1 VSARDGR
8 VPDRVTIVRGSAGGL
23 VLLALLGGLGS
34 AHSSLEPESDQA
46 RVIAD
51 LWWWMLG
58 GAVIGLALIAGL
70 LLLAWIRRSQ
80 RGLGRDTEGQKPGER
95 ASTIVVLGLGVALP
109 IVLLSTL
116 FLIADVFVIRT
127 TQAPAAEKTKLTV
140 DVVGHQWWWEVRY
153 PGTKAVT
160 ANELHIPVRTPVLV
174 RTTTADVIHSFW
186 VPSLNRKIDTIP
198 GQVNAVE
205 LDADRVGTYRGECSE
220 FCGLQH
226 AHMSFEV
233 VVEPESQFRAWL
245 AREAKP
251 TGPATSALE
260 QRGRQIFLTGPCAS
274 CHALRGTSAS
284 GFVGPDL
291 THLASRATLGAL
303 RLENTPRGLAS
314 WITDSQ
320 HWKPGNQMPDFR
332 LAPAQLR
339 ALVAYLESRR

>member
-1 VSARDGR
+1 MPGR
-8 VPDRVTIVRGSAGGL
+8 LKAVRASAGAL
-23 VLLALLGGLGS
+23 LLLALLGGFGDL
-34 AHSSLEPESDQA
+34 HSSLEPESHQA

-58 GAVIGLALIAGL
+58 GAVVGLALVAGL
-70 LLLAWIRRSQ
+70 LLLAWIRRSS
-80 RGLGRDTEGQKPGER
+80 RGLGSDREGRKPGER
-95 ASTIVVLGLGVALP
+95 ASTIVVLGLGVAVP
-109 IVLLSTL
+109 IVLLSAL

-127 TQAPAAEKTKLTV
+127 TQAPAASKTKLTV

-153 PGTKAVT
+153 PGTRAVT

-174 RTTTADVIHSFW
+174 RATTADVIHSFW

-198 GQVNAVE
+198 GHVNAIE
-205 LDADRVGTYRGECSE
+205 LDADRVGTYRGECAE

-226 AHMSFEV
+226 AHMSFAV
-233 VVEPESQFRAWL
+233 VVEPEGRFRAWL
-245 AREAKP
+245 AHEAKP
-251 TGPATSALE
+251 AAPATTALA
-260 QRGRQIFLTGPCAS
+260 QRGEQVFLSGPCAS
-274 CHALRGTSAS
+274 CHELRGTSAS
-284 GFVGPDL
+284 GSVGPDL

-320 HWKPGNQMPDFR
+320 HWKPGNQMPDVP

-339 ALVAYLESRR
+339 ALVAYLESRK